1 MTVTMNRNDTQL
13 TVNIRGRLDT
23 LTAPELEEKL
33 EDALDGVEELIL
45 DLDGLEYISSAG
57 LRVFLSVIKQ
67 MDEQGEMKLRN
78 VCDDVMDVFE
88 VTGFIDFLNIE
99 E

>member
-13 TVNIRGRLDT
+13 TVNIQGRLDT

-33 EDALDGVEELIL
+33 EDALEGVEKLII
-45 DLDGLEYISSAG
+45 DLEGLEYISSAG
-57 LRVFLSVIKQ
+57 LRVILSVIKQ
-67 MDEQGEMKLRN
+67 MDEQGEMKLKN
-78 VCDDVMDVFE
+78 VCSDVMDVFE

-99 E
+99 

>member
-13 TVNIRGRLDT
+13 TVNIRGRPDT

-57 LRVFLSVIKQ
+57 LRVILSVIKQ

>member
-1 MTVTMNRNDTQL
+1 MTVTMNRNDTHL

-57 LRVFLSVIKQ
+57 LRVILSVIKQ

>member
-13 TVNIRGRLDT
+13 TVNIQGRLDT

-33 EDALDGVEELIL
+33 EDALEGVEKLII

-57 LRVFLSVIKQ
+57 LRVILSVIKQ
-67 MDEQGEMKLRN
+67 MDEQGEMKLKN
-78 VCDDVMDVFE
+78 VCSDVMDVFE

-99 E
+99 

>member
-13 TVNIRGRLDT
+13 TVNIRGRLDA

-57 LRVFLSVIKQ
+57 LRVILSVIKQ

>member
-57 LRVFLSVIKQ
+57 LRVILSVIKQ

-99 E
+99 